1 MLELWTNQTVLGM
14 YVRISWY
21 LNGLTF
27 NFKSYLRKKIIFL
40 LKFHKKASL
49 EMNKSNEELIIYTNK
64 AESQTTYK
72 YYTKIK

>member
-1 MLELWTNQTVLGM
+1 MFELWTNQTVLGM
-14 YVRISWY
+14 LGYLDTWMVWPLISS
-21 LNGLTF
+21 L
-27 NFKSYLRKKIIFL
+27 YLRKKIIFL